1 MSTCVNKLTYEPET
15 QQLTIVFQKRGTYV
29 YYDVSPEEYTRIE
42 FAGSQGY
49 IFNSILRDIKY
60 FEKIG

>member
-1 MSTCVNKLTYEPET
+1 MSECVNELSYDPET
-15 QQLTIVFQKRGTYV
+15 QQLTIVFQKRGTYL
-29 YYDVSPEEYTRIE
+29 YHDVSPEEYTRIQ

-49 IFNSILRDIKY
+49 IFNQTIRDIKF